1 MSHSSKS
8 TNRPSSR
15 SPVASAHDASG
26 RLATAIAP
34 TAAMR
39 ALAGVHPPARTWL
52 DQYLVQTSLGPSRA
66 VFALAL
72 TGLLS
77 GCGGI
82 VREDCSVSA
91 PCPST
96 AQVCDLG
103 VCRWRPEIDVGAV
116 MDAGT
121 EDSPDVAY
129 LDAFVHDASFDAP
142 MPDASGDASFDASG
156 DASFDASGD
165 ASFDASGDA
174 SFDASG
180 DASFDAA
187 TGPDLACRLENRN
200 SDCPPEHLC
209 EADATAAGP
218 CPVEGP
224 GICRPIEASCTSVP
238 AAGSIECGCDGRTYV
253 SACERR
259 RAGARLAGAGFCTCD
274 AARPCTDPD
283 TFCDYGLAYS
293 SMECSARAEGVCSR
307 VPTATECDMASRERV
322 QVCDDADTT
331 TRSDCE
337 RRAARL
343 PRAFAPP
350 DCLHP
355 ASGRD
360 SCFDDADCSA
370 GRVGVHCYG
379 AICQAVA
386 TESTLGS
393 CRAAP
398 SAGSCYADA
407 DCSPGHRCGMSG
419 SCEFNPLSTFGP

>member
-1 MSHSSKS
+1 MSHSTKR
-8 TNRPSSR
+8 TCRPATR
-15 SPVASAHDASG
+15 SPVASAQRDARG

-39 ALAGVHPPARTWL
+39 ALAGVHAPGPTWL

-103 VCRWRPEIDVGAV
+103 VCRWRPEIDVAMV
-116 MDAGT
+116 VDAGT
-121 EDSPDVAY
+121 GPDAD

-142 MPDASGDASFDASG
+142 MH
-156 DASFDASGD
+156 
-165 ASFDASGDA
+165 DASGDA

-187 TGPDLACRLENRN
+187 TGPELACRLENDN

-209 EADATAAGP
+209 EADATVAGP

-224 GICRPIEASCTSVP
+224 GICRPIAASCLSVP

-259 RAGARLAGAGFCTCD
+259 RARARLAGAGFCTCD
-274 AARPCTDPD
+274 AARPCAAPD

-293 SMECSARAEGVCSR
+293 SMECSVRAEGVCSR
-307 VPTATECDMASRERV
+307 VPTATECDRASRERV

-350 DCLHP
+350 DCGH
-355 ASGRD
+355 SVSDRD
-360 SCFDDADCSA
+360 SCFDDGDCSA

-379 AICQAVA
+379 AICQAVPD
-386 TESTLGS
+386 ESTLGS

-398 SAGSCYADA
+398 AAGSCFADA
-407 DCSPGHRCGMSG
+407 DCSPGHRCGMTG